1 MTRALTCFG
10 EREPTEPWSWHGTA
24 RSVTGRT
31 WGGCIEVIEW
41 ILTARRFPCDPQ
53 VLDGG
58 VLIIEASNELLPARN
73 VGWIVRS
80 PGERGIL
87 AAVDAVLVARP
98 PTSDFERRPPAE
110 ERARLRAEQ
119 RDVVVDLVGRYNP
132 DAVVCAGIPFGHT
145 RPQWIVPHGV
155 LVTVDGAGAAGLLPI
170 THSRAGPP
178 GAQRG
183 LAGSPGRS
191 RITASAAATTATAG
205 AIRAICQPVMSPTT
219 MDGADGEP
227 PPMGRAGRANAAGT
241 AMVEAS
247 SAAVRMARAPATRWM
262 GGDGGWVS

>member
-1 MTRALTCFG
+1 MAACSSSKPQTNSCPRATSDESSARWASAESSQRWTRS
-10 EREPTEPWSWHGTA
+10 WSLARRHRTSNA
-24 RSVTGRT
+24 VRLLRSVP
-31 WGGCIEVIEW
+31 GCALSSETSLS
-41 ILTARRFPCDPQ
+41 IL
-53 VLDGG
+53 
-58 VLIIEASNELLPARN
+58 S
-73 VGWIVRS
+73 
-80 PGERGIL
+80 
-87 AAVDAVLVARP
+87 
-98 PTSDFERRPPAE
+98 
-110 ERARLRAEQ
+110 
-119 RDVVVDLVGRYNP
+119 GRYNP

-145 RPQWIVPHGV
+145 RPQWIVPHCV
-155 LVTVDGAGAAGLLPI
+155 LLTVDGAGAAGLLPI

-178 GAQRG
+178 GVQRG

-205 AIRAICQPVMSPTT
+205 AIRAICQPVMPPTT

-262 GGDGGWVS
+262 GGDGGWGS